1 MWNEIHDGLSRGM
14 QRETNKQT
22 IIIQHQERMKNMPQK
37 DCYDC
42 KFFESNE
49 EICNVNYRAMCILD
63 ATESAK
69 DCSHFEKG
77 TYVDTDEHLLVD

>member
-1 MWNEIHDGLSRGM
+1 
-14 QRETNKQT
+14 
-22 IIIQHQERMKNMPQK
+22 MPQK